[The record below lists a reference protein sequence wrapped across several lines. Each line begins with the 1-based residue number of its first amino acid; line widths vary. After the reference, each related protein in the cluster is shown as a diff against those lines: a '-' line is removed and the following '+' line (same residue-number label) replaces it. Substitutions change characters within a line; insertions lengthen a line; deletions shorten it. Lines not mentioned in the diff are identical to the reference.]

1 MVLFDYNFKRYNFRV
16 ILYMLAL
23 SFIGIL
29 AIWSATNQ
37 DKAMISKQIVG
48 IVAGILLMVVFS
60 LIDYQMC
67 IRDRLRISRWLHEM
81 EKRRDTNIV

>member
-37 DKAMISKQIVG
+37 DKAMVTKQIIG
-48 IVAGILLMVVFS
+48 IVVGLVFMVCLL
-60 LIDYQMC
+60 YT
-67 IRDRLRISRWLHEM
+67 SRC
-81 EKRRDTNIV
+81 V